1 MEPAVIGMLCVA
13 AFCGGFTQG
22 LAGFG
27 STLVALPLLAM
38 VMDMRLAVP
47 VCTTLAVCLNVVLT
61 SRLRGHI
68 QGGTLR
74 LLIVASLPGMPLGA
88 HMLGAVPGYWLKG
101 FLALAILAFV
111 LHTWRGTCSTRPAG
125 RGFGIAA
132 AFLSGCMGGAIGV
145 NGPPI
150 VAWICR
156 QGFDRDAMRATLTAY
171 FLLAGCGVVTFQAMA
186 GLVTPT
192 VLWRTAAALPA
203 LLAGIAAGMACC
215 GRIGEEAFHR
225 VVLGL
230 LALTGLTLLAQGLAG
245 AIIGLGT

>member
-156 QGFDRDAMRATLTAY
+156 QGFDRDAMRATPDRL
-171 FLLAGCGVVTFQAMA
+171 FPAGRLRRGDLPGHRPGWSRRRCCGARRRPCPPCWPA
-186 GLVTPT
+186 SRPA
-192 VLWRTAAALPA
+192 WPAAAASARRPS
-203 LLAGIAAGMACC
+203 
-215 GRIGEEAFHR
+215 
-225 VVLGL
+225 
-230 LALTGLTLLAQGLAG
+230 TGWCWGCWP
-245 AIIGLGT
+245 